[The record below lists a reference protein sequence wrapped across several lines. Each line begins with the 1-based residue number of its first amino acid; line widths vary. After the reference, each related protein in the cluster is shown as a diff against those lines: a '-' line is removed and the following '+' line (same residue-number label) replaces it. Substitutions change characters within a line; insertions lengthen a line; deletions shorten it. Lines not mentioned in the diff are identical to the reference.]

1 MKDKTMGDYVKGLAR
16 EKTGERIRK
25 INLMEQIST
34 DYLK

>member
-1 MKDKTMGDYVKGLAR
+1 MRGYVKGLAG